1 MRLVLF
7 LPLVYVA
14 AVLETSLADAIR
26 VGPLA
31 PDLLALVAVVGILVT
46 PGHWAFLLAGAIGLA
61 ADLVSPGRLGVG
73 MASFLLVG
81 YVLTKLRGKFE
92 MDHLVWQVP
101 AVWLATSLAAL
112 GPAAAGW
119 LLDETAV
126 PLPTLLVRAAGVGV
140 YTTGV
145 GLPVLMV
152 LGWIRE
158 PFRSRRR
165 KLAGF

>member
-1 MRLVLF
+1 MRLL
-7 LPLVYVA
+7 LLVPTVYAA
-14 AVLETSLADAIR
+14 AVLETSLADAIS
-26 VGPLA
+26 VGPLT
-31 PDLLALVAVVGILVT
+31 PDLLALVAVAWILVT
-46 PGHWAFLLAGAIGLA
+46 PGRWAFLAAGAIGLA

-73 MASFLLVG
+73 MASFLVVG
-81 YVLTKLRGKFE
+81 YLLAKLRAKFE

-101 AVWLATSLAAL
+101 AVWVATSLAAL
-112 GPAAAGW
+112 GPAVASW
-119 LLDETAV
+119 LWGETSV

-158 PFRSRRR
+158 PFRARRR